1 MDRKSPATAFH
12 LELPEQPF
20 PSQAFHSFP
29 IMDRKFDTVCFLGLK
44 ANDKGNSSKMHRL
57 ESLTNVNVSKAPIYR
72 CLPSGTTA
80 TAHSKWFP
88 SQKCL
93 VSPTLNTGEA
103 NEAAERL
110 SQGHAK
116 EGENINPQEK
126 KKKATFCLFNSAAL
140 LILTVFT
147 LLFGITT
154 CKPHQC

>member
-12 LELPEQPF
+12 LELPIPSEYQGVTNSEQPF

-29 IMDRKFDTVCFLGLK
+29 ITDRKFDTVCFLGLK

-57 ESLTNVNVSKAPIYR
+57 ESIHWRNVNVSKAPIYR

-126 KKKATFCLFNSAAL
+126 KRPHFAFL
-140 LILTVFT
+140 T
-147 LLFGITT
+147 LL
-154 CKPHQC
+154 HS